1 MGSEVAARYGRDEFL
16 VLLPQCKTADVQ
28 YVLKRVDGAQAD
40 IGRQML
46 KISYAAGWAD
56 YIPGESPEEL
66 LGRADK
72 ALYVNKRIAK
82 GQDNR
87 SVVSA

>member
-1 MGSEVAARYGRDEFL
+1 MCSRTGLQNFAPRWRS
-16 VLLPQCKTADVQ
+16 
-28 YVLKRVDGAQAD
+28 QAD
-40 IGRQML
+40 IGGEML